1 MLRDNQARLSV
12 DRWMD
17 TLVPKVVQMQE
28 ALKQI
33 PPQEIA
39 WRSGT
44 TLQGNTLHLEMLF
57 RSYKIDVPSFQ
68 VHKVKG
74 KEASPFI
81 QSLGLTYL
89 QTADGVSPANRWIS
103 YRDLPDGNF
112 YHQAFQGYAAN
123 RLIRRWGSDI
133 ESFIAACN
141 TLGGK
146 QLDLGDAGFAF
157 HVLPRISIAAVYWLG
172 DEEFPSQASVLFDA
186 NAPHYMITDGL
197 AILGSKLVGEILATE
212 ESDQYS

>member
-1 MLRDNQARLSV
+1 
-12 DRWMD
+12 MD
-17 TLVPKVVQMQE
+17 TLAPKVVQIQE

-33 PPQEIA
+33 PPQEIVR
-39 WRSGT
+39 RSGAI
-44 TLQGNTLHLEMLF
+44 LQGNTLHLGMLF
-57 RSYKIDVPSFQ
+57 QSYEIDVSSFQ

-74 KEASPFI
+74 KAASSFN
-81 QSLGLTYL
+81 QSLVLTYL

-112 YHQAFQGYAAN
+112 YHQAFQGYAAD

-133 ESFIAACN
+133 GSFIAACN
-141 TLGGK
+141 TLGGN

-157 HVLPRISIAAVYWLG
+157 PVLPRISIAAVYWLG

-212 ESDQYS
+212 ESD

>member
-1 MLRDNQARLSV
+1 MLRDSQAKLSV
-12 DRWMD
+12 DRWVD
-17 TLVPKVVQMQE
+17 TLAPKVVQIQE

-39 WRSGT
+39 RRSGA

-57 RSYKIDVPSFQ
+57 QPYKIDVPSFQ

-74 KEASPFI
+74 KKVSSFI
-81 QSLGLTYL
+81 QSLVLTYL
-89 QTADGVSPANRWIS
+89 QIADGVSPANRWIS

-123 RLIRRWGSDI
+123 RLIRHWGSDI

-146 QLDLGDAGFAF
+146 QLNLGDAGFAF
-157 HVLPRISIAAVYWLG
+157 HVFPRLSIAAVYWLG

-186 NAPHYMITDGL
+186 NASHYMITDGL
-197 AILGSKLVGEILATE
+197 AILGSKLVGKILATE
-212 ESDQYS
+212 KSD